1 MTNEELA
8 SLIQEGNTALLPSLW
23 EQVERFTAAK
33 ARDYFNLHPLTCS
46 ASGVTLEDLQQ
57 EAYFALLDAVR
68 YFEPEAGHTFLT
80 YMRYPLQNAF
90 NALCGRR
97 TQRSRQAPLNHSKSL
112 YTPIGEE
119 DITLADTLEDES
131 AAEDF
136 QQAEAAIYHKQL
148 HNALEECLSTL
159 PEIQEAAIRCRFYE
173 GLTIAQTGEKI
184 GLSRTQSRNRE
195 YEGLRALRTG
205 KNRKR
210 LEPFREDIISRHAY
224 HGSFASWRDR
234 GMSSTEYTV
243 LKLEQAREEQY
254 PPGVC
259 CSKNRD
265 LS

>member
-8 SLIQEGNTALLPSLW
+8 ILIKDGRIDLIPTLW
-23 EQVERFTAAK
+23 EQVERFTNAK
-33 ARDYFNLHPLTCS
+33 AKDYFNLHPLTCAS
-46 ASGVTLEDLQQ
+46 AGVTLEDLQQ

-68 YFEPEAGHTFLT
+68 YYDPEAGHTFLT

-97 TQRSRQAPLNHSKSL
+97 TQKSKQAPLNHSKSL

-119 DITLADTLEDES
+119 DITLADTLEDEG
-131 AAEDF
+131 AAADLR
-136 QQAEAAIYHKQL
+136 QAEAAIYNSQL

-159 PEIQEAAIRCRFYE
+159 PPIQEAAVRCRYYE
-173 GLTIAQTGEKI
+173 GLTIAETGEKI

-205 KNRKR
+205 RNRKW

-224 HGSFASWRDR
+224 HSSFSLWRNT
-234 GMSSTEYTV
+234 GTSSTEYTAM
-243 LKLEQAREEQY
+243 KLLGE
-254 PPGVC
+254 V
-259 CSKNRD
+259 
-265 LS
+265 

>member
-8 SLIQEGNTALLPSLW
+8 VMVKEGNTALLPSLW

-33 ARDYFNLHPLTCS
+33 ARDYFNLHPMTC
-46 ASGVTLEDLQQ
+46 AAAGVTLEDLQQ
-57 EAYFALLDAVR
+57 EAYFSLLDALR
-68 YFEPEAGHTFLT
+68 YFDPEAGHTFLT

-97 TQRSRQAPLNHSKSL
+97 TQKSKQAPLNHSKSL

-148 HNALEECLSTL
+148 HNALEECLATL

-184 GLSRTQSRNRE
+184 GLSPTQSRNRE
-195 YEGLRALRTG
+195 YEGLRSLRTG
-205 KNRKR
+205 RNRKR
-210 LEPFREDIISRHAY
+210 LEQFREDIISRHSY
-224 HGSFASWRDR
+224 HSSFSLWRNT
-234 GMSSTEYTV
+234 GTSSTEYTAM
-243 LKLEQAREEQY
+243 KLLGE
-254 PPGVC
+254 V
-259 CSKNRD
+259 
-265 LS
+265 

>member
-33 ARDYFNLHPLTCS
+33 AKDYFSLHPLTCS

-68 YFEPEAGHTFLT
+68 YYDPEAGHTFLT

-97 TQRSRQAPLNHSKSL
+97 TQKSKQAPLNHSKSL

-136 QQAEAAIYHKQL
+136 QQAEAAIYHRQL

-159 PEIQEAAIRCRFYE
+159 PEIQEAADGACQCAHCYKDYGKPTNKSQRPQQ
-173 GLTIAQTGEKI
+173 GLSCSAFSTARKI
-184 GLSRTQSRNRE
+184 GDID
-195 YEGLRALRTG
+195 G
-205 KNRKR
+205 KHR
-210 LEPFREDIISRHAY
+210 
-224 HGSFASWRDR
+224 
-234 GMSSTEYTV
+234 
-243 LKLEQAREEQY
+243 EQAR
-254 PPGVC
+254 
-259 CSKNRD
+259 
-265 LS
+265 

>member
-8 SLIQEGNTALLPSLW
+8 VMVKEGNTGLLHSLW

-33 ARDYFNLHPLTCS
+33 ARDYFNLHPLTC
-46 ASGVTLEDLQQ
+46 AAAGVTLDDLQQ

-68 YFEPEAGHTFLT
+68 YFDPEAGNTFLT
-80 YMRYPLQNAF
+80 YMKYPLQNAF

-97 TQRSRQAPLNHSKSL
+97 TQKSKQAPLNHSKSL

-119 DITLADTLEDES
+119 DITLADTIEDES

-148 HNALEECLSTL
+148 HNALDECLATL

-184 GLSRTQSRNRE
+184 GLSPTQSRNRE
-195 YEGLRALRTG
+195 YEGLRSLRTG
-205 KNRKR
+205 KNRKQ

-224 HGSFASWRDR
+224 HSSFSLWRNT
-234 GMSSTEYTV
+234 GTSSTEYTAM
-243 LKLEQAREEQY
+243 KLLGE
-254 PPGVC
+254 V
-259 CSKNRD
+259 
-265 LS
+265 